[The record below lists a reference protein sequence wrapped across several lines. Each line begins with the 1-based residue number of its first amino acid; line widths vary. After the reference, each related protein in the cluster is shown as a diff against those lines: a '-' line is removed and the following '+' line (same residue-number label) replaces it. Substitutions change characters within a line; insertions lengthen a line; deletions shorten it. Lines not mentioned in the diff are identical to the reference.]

1 MKRIFFLIA
10 IILFAG
16 LSTSFGQKPGF
27 FVKCS
32 VAQGDTA
39 SKYVKNFERLVGMNL
54 SEASHCATVHAN
66 HQLNARLQW
75 EKEYQ
80 LNGGDADF
88 KVCDYLKADYLV
100 LLSMIE
106 GNHNQLQVKATC
118 IDYRNE
124 KNVIASEVL
133 NLTTSLDYAGFAESC
148 RKISDKLIKE
158 LGKYEI
164 CAFTGPVSITM
175 NSVIDSTN
183 LEDYGVY
190 CNGTDQRYRKEM
202 ILKNTTFSDW
212 KLQRKGIPW
221 TEGTMT
227 FYTTEDTKIT
237 EENGCYKCKSG
248 REGGRTQTQTSSM
261 NVKGNGISHES
272 FRNGKPQDDTRI
284 ELKFMENGTYYVIAK
299 GTSQPVTGDDKV
311 VIKAEGTCDNMPQET
326 KVVPREI
333 KIPLK
338 QIFGPYQGKT
348 TDKILQQKETKE
360 ITNPAT
366 NEKST
371 LTIDFTLNQKDK

>member
-1 MKRIFFLIA
+1 MKQIVYLIA
-10 IILFAG
+10 IILLAG
-16 LSTSFGQKPGF
+16 HSVSLGQRPGF
-27 FVKCS
+27 FIKCS
-32 VAQGDTA
+32 EAEGDTA
-39 SKYVKNFERLVGMNL
+39 SKYVKNFERLVGKNL
-54 SEASHCATVHAN
+54 SEAFHCATVHAN
-66 HQLNARLQW
+66 HQLNSRLKW
-75 EKEYQ
+75 EKAYQ

-106 GNHNQLQVKATC
+106 GNQNQLQVKATC

-148 RKISDKLIKE
+148 SKISEKLITE
-158 LGKYEI
+158 LGKFEI
-164 CAFTGPVSITM
+164 CAFTGPVSVSI

-183 LEDYGVY
+183 IEDYAVY
-190 CNGTDQRYRKEM
+190 CNGMDQRYRKE
-202 ILKNTTFSDW
+202 ITINNTTLSDW

-221 TEGTMT
+221 TDGTMT
-227 FYTTEDTKIT
+227 FYTTEETIIT

-261 NVKGNGISHES
+261 KVKGSGISHES

-299 GTSQPVTGDDKV
+299 GTSQPVTGEDKV
-311 VIKAEGTCDNMPQET
+311 AIKAIGTCDNLTQET

-360 ITNPAT
+360 VTNPAT

>member
-1 MKRIFFLIA
+1 MKQFYF
-10 IILFAG
+10 ILALVLTTG
-16 LSTSFGQKPGF
+16 LSTLFAQKPGF

-32 VAQGDTA
+32 EAKGDTA
-39 SKYVKNFERLVGMNL
+39 SKYVKNFERLVGKNL
-54 SEASHCATVHAN
+54 SEAFHCATVHAN
-66 HQLNARLQW
+66 HQLNARLKW
-75 EKEYQ
+75 EKQYQ

-88 KVCDYLKADYLV
+88 KLCDYLKADYLV

-106 GNHNQLQVKATC
+106 GNQNQLQVKATC
-118 IDYRNE
+118 IDYRNK

-133 NLTTSLDYAGFAESC
+133 NLTTSLDYSGFFESC

-164 CAFTGPVSITM
+164 CAFTGPVSITI
-175 NSVIDSTN
+175 NSVLDSTN

-190 CNGTDQRYRKEM
+190 CNGMDQRYRKEM

-227 FYTTEDTKIT
+227 FYTTEETKIT

-272 FRNGKPQDDTRI
+272 SRNGKPQDDTRI

-299 GTSQPVTGDDKV
+299 GTSQPVTGEDKV
-311 VIKAEGTCDNMPQET
+311 AIKAEGTCDNLPQET

-348 TDKILQQKETKE
+348 TDKILQQKDTKE
-360 ITNPAT
+360 VTNPAT
-366 NEKST
+366 SEKST